1 MIGAFIW
8 DIVGSRIEF
17 VEDENRG
24 KDFTLIASGCRF
36 AVDSLITPAVAK
48 SLLLSKGN
56 FDILGELTIQII
68 KEIVK
73 PYPRI
78 GLGQYV
84 F

>member
-24 KDFTLIASGCRF
+24 KDFALIASGCRF
-36 AVDSLITPAVAK
+36 TVDSLITLAVAK

-68 KEIVK
+68 KEITK

-84 F
+84 L